1 MGFGAA
7 PGFACI
13 RFASFKPFWPLAL
26 LQQAPPAIIFAALRH
41 FRGPV
46 LFRGLRPCPRQG
58 APFWPSGLTLR
69 SSGPAFCGPLTL
81 AVSHQEGAMKTFAAY
96 VIIACL
102 SSTALAGSITENTS
116 WNKEFSAEAVNGVFV
131 LCKSSS
137 KSCATNDL
145 ARASKEYLPAS
156 TFKIP
161 NAIIGLETG
170 VIKNEHQVFKWD
182 GKPRAMKQWE
192 RDLTLR
198 GAIQVSAVPVFQQ
211 IAREVGEVRMQKY
224 LKKFSYGNQNIS
236 GGIDKFWLE
245 GQLRISAVNQVEFLE
260 SLYLNKLSASK
271 ENQLIVK
278 EALVTEA
285 APEYLV
291 HSKTGFSGVGTE
303 SNPGV
308 AWWVGWVEKETEVY
322 FFAFNMD
329 IDNESKLPLRKSI
342 PTKIMESE
350 GIIGG

>member
-1 MGFGAA
+1 MRRLCL
-7 PGFACI
+7 PL
-13 RFASFKPFWPLAL
+13 SLAL
-26 LQQAPPAIIFAALRH
+26 AA
-41 FRGPV
+41 
-46 LFRGLRPCPRQG
+46 Q
-58 APFWPSGLTLR
+58 
-69 SSGPAFCGPLTL
+69 
-81 AVSHQEGAMKTFAAY
+81 GAMKTIADFLILVFFAG
-96 VIIACL
+96 
-102 SSTALAGSITENTS
+102 TALSDPISENLA
-116 WNKEFSAEAVNGVFV
+116 WNKEFSSESVNGVFV

-137 KSCATNDL
+137 SSCTTNNA
-145 ARASKEYLPAS
+145 ARASTTYIPAS

-170 VIKNEHQVFKWD
+170 VIKDERQVFKWD

-211 IAREVGEVRMQKY
+211 IAREIGEVRMQKY
-224 LKKFSYGNQNIS
+224 LNSFSYGNANIS

-245 GQLRISAVNQVEFLE
+245 GQLRISAVNQVVFLN
-260 SLYLNKLSASK
+260 SLYLNNLPASK
-271 ENQLIVK
+271 ANQLIVK

-285 APEYLV
+285 TPEYLV
-291 HSKTGFSGVGTE
+291 HSKTGFSGVGTK

-308 AWWVGWVEKETEVY
+308 AWWVGWVEKGTEVY

-342 PTKIMESE
+342 PTKIMASE
-350 GIIGG
+350 GVIIGG

>member
-1 MGFGAA
+1 
-7 PGFACI
+7 
-13 RFASFKPFWPLAL
+13 
-26 LQQAPPAIIFAALRH
+26 
-41 FRGPV
+41 
-46 LFRGLRPCPRQG
+46 
-58 APFWPSGLTLR
+58 
-69 SSGPAFCGPLTL
+69 
-81 AVSHQEGAMKTFAAY
+81 
-96 VIIACL
+96 
-102 SSTALAGSITENTS
+102 
-116 WNKEFSAEAVNGVFV
+116 
-131 LCKSSS
+131 
-137 KSCATNDL
+137 
-145 ARASKEYLPAS
+145 
-156 TFKIP
+156 
-161 NAIIGLETG
+161 
-170 VIKNEHQVFKWD
+170 
-182 GKPRAMKQWE
+182 
-192 RDLTLR
+192 
-198 GAIQVSAVPVFQQ
+198 
-211 IAREVGEVRMQKY
+211 
-224 LKKFSYGNQNIS
+224 
-236 GGIDKFWLE
+236 FWLE

>member
-1 MGFGAA
+1 MWARTSSSSFG
-7 PGFACI
+7 
-13 RFASFKPFWPLAL
+13 LD
-26 LQQAPPAIIFAALRH
+26 APPEAWSTIVLGCTTTFDVTLNLGVALP
-41 FRGPV
+41 G
-46 LFRGLRPCPRQG
+46 
-58 APFWPSGLTLR
+58 
-69 SSGPAFCGPLTL
+69 
-81 AVSHQEGAMKTFAAY
+81 
-96 VIIACL
+96 
-102 SSTALAGSITENTS
+102 
-116 WNKEFSAEAVNGVFV
+116 
-131 LCKSSS
+131 
-137 KSCATNDL
+137 
-145 ARASKEYLPAS
+145 
-156 TFKIP
+156 KI
-161 NAIIGLETG
+161 LDT
-170 VIKNEHQVFKWD
+170 
-182 GKPRAMKQWE
+182 
-192 RDLTLR
+192 
-198 GAIQVSAVPVFQQ
+198 
-211 IAREVGEVRMQKY
+211 
-224 LKKFSYGNQNIS
+224 NIS